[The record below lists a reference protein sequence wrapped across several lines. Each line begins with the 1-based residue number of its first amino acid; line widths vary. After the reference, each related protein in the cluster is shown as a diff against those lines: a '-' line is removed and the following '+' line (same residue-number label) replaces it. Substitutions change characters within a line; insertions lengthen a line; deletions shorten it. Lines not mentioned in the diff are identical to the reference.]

1 LAQRPSGPA
10 RGQLRAQRAGPT
22 GGPRWEARTP
32 RPFKQKRPY
41 PLSKSHG
48 TLPHYST
55 RLVSCI
61 KHPRLSCLRN
71 DQIPERAAAG
81 ARRASDG
88 GAAAVAFFRPGRA
101 RQRPR
106 KDPRPTPPTGARK
119 GTEARGEA
127 HRDLADH
134 DGGPARAVHG
144 HGAAFRRTTTSGI
157 KKIKGRGSIQT

>member
-10 RGQLRAQRAGPT
+10 LGQLRAQRAGPT

-71 DQIPERAAAG
+71 DQVPERAAAG

-88 GAAAVAFFRPGRA
+88 GAAAVALFWPGRGH
-101 RQRPR
+101 QRPR
-106 KDPRPTPPTGARK
+106 KGRRSMPPTYVRK
-119 GTEARGEA
+119 GRR
-127 HRDLADH
+127 HRTRHAVTRLAT
-134 DGGPARAVHG
+134 V
-144 HGAAFRRTTTSGI
+144 AAMVVWF
-157 KKIKGRGSIQT
+157 KVVAQTFW